1 MLERKEQP
9 VEEGDTP
16 PTEDE
21 ICDDV
26 LGPVIG
32 YVPGFGHAFKPNSS
46 TQVRKGTFRQ
56 LEETSKRAEQA
67 EKRADAAEKRA
78 AELSEEVQSLTQKT
92 DRLESFVESL
102 ALRMDNGGFVYT
114 IAKGLHIAKDRVC
127 SSQTKQKSLVRDFF
141 MANACEV
148 LEVLEVDHLFLLG
161 LFGLCSAAGEVFA
174 RARST
179 SERFAVS
186 VLLSRE
192 MAWTLNFN

>member
-32 YVPGFGHAFKPNSS
+32 YVPGLGHAFKPNSS
-46 TQVRKGTFRQ
+46 TQVRKATFRQ

-67 EKRADAAEKRA
+67 EKRVDAAEKQA

-102 ALRMDNGGFVYT
+102 ALRMDNGGSFPP
-114 IAKGLHIAKDRVC
+114 A
-127 SSQTKQKSLVRDFF
+127 
-141 MANACEV
+141 
-148 LEVLEVDHLFLLG
+148 
-161 LFGLCSAAGEVFA
+161 
-174 RARST
+174 
-179 SERFAVS
+179 
-186 VLLSRE
+186 LSRNV
-192 MAWTLNFN
+192 L